1 MITTIKQENGFSLL
15 EVLIALVILA
25 IGLLAIA
32 QMQITAIKGNAY
44 GSEMTSA
51 SSLAS
56 NTLERLMALPY
67 PNVAPLTGPPP
78 DASSTSVAASIV
90 GGTLDPLGAI
100 EGGINNQNYTRAYWV
115 VDNSPY
121 AGMRQ
126 ITVRVAWTDS
136 NNRVK
141 NVTMATQKAQ

>member
-67 PNVAPLTGPPP
+67 TDVAPLTVPPP

-141 NVTMATQKAQ
+141 NVTMVTQRAQ

>member
-1 MITTIKQENGFSLL
+1 MKTIKQQDGFSLL

-56 NTLERLMALPY
+56 NTIERLMGLPF
-67 PNVAPLTGPPP
+67 NDVNLTIYNAWLADNITG
-78 DASSTSVAASIV
+78 V
-90 GGTLDPLGAI
+90 
-100 EGGINNQNYTRAYWV
+100 EGGVNNAGYTREYQV
-115 VDNSPY
+115 ENNTPRP
-121 AGMRQ
+121 GMKQ
-126 ITVRVAWTDS
+126 ITVRTVWTDA
-136 NNRVK
+136 NGRTR
-141 NVTMATQKAQ
+141 NVTMVTQKTQ

>member
-1 MITTIKQENGFSLL
+1 MKIIKQEGFSLL

-25 IGLLAIA
+25 IGLLAVA

-56 NTLERLMALPY
+56 NTIERFMGLPY
-67 PNVAPLTGPPP
+67 TDLDLMLTGPPP
-78 DASSTSVAASIV
+78 DTSSTSVAASIV

-141 NVTMATQKAQ
+141 NVTMVTQKAQ